1 MNKYLI
7 AYIFSLIGLLA
18 FAQEELTP
26 QQQVNS
32 IKRNR
37 TEYIFGEST
46 GSTEEEAYELAN
58 EKFMSNL
65 QNYIES
71 MPELKDA
78 FAVMM
83 PTINKSIKKISFDR
97 RVNVKVVCL
106 YINKADIKPLY
117 KNVEGK
123 QEINLTNDKVQK
135 KSRKKK

>member
-106 YINKADIKPLY
+106 YINK
-117 KNVEGK
+117 
-123 QEINLTNDKVQK
+123 
-135 KSRKKK
+135 